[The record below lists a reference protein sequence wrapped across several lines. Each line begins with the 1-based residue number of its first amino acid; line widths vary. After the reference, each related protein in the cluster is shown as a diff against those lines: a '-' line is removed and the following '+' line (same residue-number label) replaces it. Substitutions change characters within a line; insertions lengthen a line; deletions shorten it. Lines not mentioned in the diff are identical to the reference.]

1 MVSQKDSLQSLIQ
14 WDIILEIRYCT
25 HLKEVIRM
33 PRTLKGNIR
42 KVSTG
47 DGRVSPINEVKRTVK
62 GEKRK
67 GKY

>member
-1 MVSQKDSLQSLIQ
+1 
-14 WDIILEIRYCT
+14 
-25 HLKEVIRM
+25 M
-33 PRTLKGNIR
+33 PKTLKGNIR

-47 DGRVSPINEVKRTVK
+47 DGRVSPIKEVERTVK